1 MAELAPSVAPRG
13 TPVPPAAI
21 DENDAASQAD
31 RVAAETLIRT
41 TVQSVGNG
49 SMPQDLDDLVRRN
62 AGRVTREDLRAG
74 RLGSTILG
82 DIINSVEHAKGNTA
96 INWSAATPQQ
106 IKAYAMAHGLD
117 FGTFQRIAGG
127 QQTAGDGRQGEK
139 ASTGYEGKLAA
150 VTSHNYSGTPFAAAG
165 LSYGTFNALR
175 AQGFGETNIIHAA
188 QDTRTNGFDV
198 NNKKVAGAFATLDKD
213 DGKRREERNELLGRF
228 RGRLDGDEEFQRLK
242 HARDAAP
249 TTQERAKIDGQLK
262 KRGSEISRQVGYHG
276 HVEAAPTV
284 RARKA
289 GKLIETETIYQRIN
303 NGLTRDLGLGS
314 GPKAQDAASVLDAYR
329 RNPTDAATRQ
339 RYEELKKSASHDPR
353 AKKAFAAIEKGNA
366 RYEQVAVAEAK
377 ANEEKAKKGDA
388 DLDFLNETSA
398 TPPVEKT
405 TQSSAKPANVALK
418 PTEQKPGNAVASG
431 DRKKMAT
438 AKLAA
443 PTA

>member
-1 MAELAPSVAPRG
+1 MHAPPGLHA
-13 TPVPPAAI
+13 
-21 DENDAASQAD
+21 ENDAASQAD

-49 SMPQDLDDLVRRN
+49 SAPHDLDELVRRN

-82 DIINSVEHAKGNTA
+82 DIINSVEQAKGNTA

-117 FGTFQRIAGG
+117 FGTFQRLAGG
-127 QQTAGDGRQGEK
+127 QQSAGDSRQSEK
-139 ASTGYEGKLAA
+139 ASAVYEGKLAS

-165 LSYGTFNALR
+165 LSYGTFEALR
-175 AQGFGETNIIHAA
+175 AQGFGEMNIIHAA

-198 NNKKVAGAFATLDKD
+198 NNKKIAGAFATLDKD

-249 TTQERAKIDGQLK
+249 TAQERAKIDGQLK
-262 KRGSEISRQVGYHG
+262 KRGGEISREVGYHG

-289 GKLIETETIYQRIN
+289 GKLIESETIKQRTEHTIDHSIAP
-303 NGLTRDLGLGS
+303 GD
-314 GPKAQDAASVLDAYR
+314 PKKAQEIKSIVDTHLRNRNDATARKNYEVLKQTAASDPNKRKALAQLE
-329 RNPTDAATRQ
+329 RQ
-339 RYEELKKSASHDPR
+339 LGKDKKLIKSAERQNEGGAAALNSTNKGIASVDDELAALV
-353 AKKAFAAIEKGNA
+353 AKPTQKAGTPSVVAKTVTNKKTDGEVAQKK
-366 RYEQVAVAEAK
+366 AVAE
-377 ANEEKAKKGDA
+377 NR
-388 DLDFLNETSA
+388 
-398 TPPVEKT
+398 P
-405 TQSSAKPANVALK
+405 
-418 PTEQKPGNAVASG
+418 
-431 DRKKMAT
+431 T
-438 AKLAA
+438 AKVTS
-443 PTA
+443 PTMA